1 MKFNVH
7 NPATR
12 AAVTAYITT
21 LPEKSYDVT
30 ITPHRRNRTV
40 PQNRLYWL
48 HVACLSDETGSDR
61 DEVHNELKRLYLPSE
76 SVTGLYG
83 ETVVRPISTSKLDT
97 AQFTAYLEKV
107 EAFALTDLDIR
118 LPKPGDAVF
127 DQFEE
132 KYSRWI

>member
-30 ITPHRRNRTV
+30 ITPHRERRSL
-40 PQNRLYWL
+40 PQNSLYWL
-48 HVACLSDETGSDR
+48 WIACIADETGADR
-61 DEVHNELKRLYLPSE
+61 NQVHDEMKAMLLPR
-76 SVTGLYG
+76 
-83 ETVVRPISTSKLDT
+83 ETVRGLFGDVPRTVSTSKLDT

>member
-30 ITPHRRNRTV
+30 ITPHRERRSL
-40 PQNRLYWL
+40 PQNSLYWL
-48 HVACLSDETGSDR
+48 WIACIADETGADR
-61 DEVHNELKRLYLPSE
+61 NQVHDEMKAMLLPR
-76 SVTGLYG
+76 
-83 ETVVRPISTSKLDT
+83 ETVRGLFGDVPRPVSTSKLDT